1 MPTATPRS
9 VWPGVTRATATAL
22 LFASTVSAE
31 AQQTTPPAVSVARM
45 LGANDHLDAATR
57 EQGEALYRDACA
69 ACHDTGANRGPHV
82 GTLAFVAP
90 EAVLRA
96 VTSGPMKA
104 QAAALS
110 PDQRRV
116 VAPPLRCNGTAARFD
131 RAEQPAF
138 AGWGLDAGGGYA
150 IPADVAEIDRSNLA
164 KLHLK
169 WAIGFRGALSARS
182 QPALAAD
189 AIFVG
194 SGDGTVFA
202 LDRETG
208 CARWT
213 FHAAAEV
220 CTGIVVSPWKAA
232 ERALVFFGDLVGHAY
247 AVDAFTGN
255 LVWQKTIDG
264 HPSATST
271 GTPAL
276 YRSTLYVPV
285 SSYEEVPGS
294 GAQYACCTFR
304 GSLVA
309 LDSRTGAERWRRHTI
324 DAPAT
329 LRGKNSAG
337 TDRFGPSG
345 APIWSSPLVDAAR
358 GQIYVTTGDN
368 YSSPSSGLSDAVI
381 AIDLRSGAIRWT
393 RQVLARDSF
402 TLACNGGE
410 PAACPDEKGP
420 DFDFGAAAAL
430 TRGTDGKDILL
441 AGQKSGIAYGIDPD
455 SGAIRWSQKIGRGGA
470 PGGIHFGIA
479 SGHGRAYLPVTD
491 YNDGVTYPEPAK
503 PGIYALDPATGAYLW
518 RAPAENGCADKLR
531 CSPGYSAAVS
541 VTPDLVL
548 AGSTVGHLRAYDAAS
563 GKLLRDMDTDQAYTT
578 VNGTTAHGGAISG
591 GGAPIAWHGK
601 LIVNSGYGLF
611 RSMPGNVMLVYD
623 VN

>member
-9 VWPGVTRATATAL
+9 VWPGVMRATATAL

-31 AQQTTPPAVSVARM
+31 AQRTTPAAVSVASM
-45 LGANDHLDAATR
+45 LGASDHLDAATR

-69 ACHDTGANRGPHV
+69 ACHDTGANRAPH
-82 GTLAFVAP
+82 GSMLAFMVP

-96 VTSGPMKA
+96 VTSGPTKT

-116 VAPPLRCNGTAARFD
+116 VAAFVTHRKLGTADVAAPPLRCNGTAARFD

-182 QPALAAD
+182 QPALAAG

-202 LDRETG
+202 LDRETV

-220 CTGIVVSPWKAA
+220 RTGIVVSPWKAA
-232 ERALVFFGDLVGHAY
+232 ERALVFFGNLVGHTY

-276 YRSTLYVPV
+276 FRNTLYVSV

-294 GAQYACCTFR
+294 GAQYACCTSR

-309 LDSRTGAERWRRHTI
+309 LDSRTGAKGWRRYTI

-368 YSSPSSGLSDAVI
+368 YSSQSSGLSDAVI

-393 RQVLARDSF
+393 RQVLARHR
-402 TLACNGGE
+402 L
-410 PAACPDEKGP
+410 
-420 DFDFGAAAAL
+420 
-430 TRGTDGKDILL
+430 
-441 AGQKSGIAYGIDPD
+441 Q
-455 SGAIRWSQKIGRGGA
+455 
-470 PGGIHFGIA
+470 
-479 SGHGRAYLPVTD
+479 
-491 YNDGVTYPEPAK
+491 
-503 PGIYALDPATGAYLW
+503 
-518 RAPAENGCADKLR
+518 
-531 CSPGYSAAVS
+531 
-541 VTPDLVL
+541 
-548 AGSTVGHLRAYDAAS
+548 
-563 GKLLRDMDTDQAYTT
+563 
-578 VNGTTAHGGAISG
+578 
-591 GGAPIAWHGK
+591 
-601 LIVNSGYGLF
+601 
-611 RSMPGNVMLVYD
+611 
-623 VN
+623 